1 METGEMYYRRYLNGD
16 PTAFDGILQLYRN
29 PLTFFINRFVRDLDT
44 AEDLAI
50 DTFMYLI
57 VHRHRYNFKTSLK
70 TYLFMIGRSR
80 ALDYLRHQNRFTMVE
95 LSDAEREL
103 PSVPGPEESVLREEQ
118 KQELNRAMDTLPQDM
133 QTVLHL
139 VYFEELSYEEAA
151 KVMRKNKK
159 QVANLLYRAKAQL
172 RAILGKEGALT

>member
-1 METGEMYYRRYLNGD
+1 METGEMYYRRYLDGD

-29 PLTFFINRFVRDLDT
+29 PLTFFINRFVRDMDT

-70 TYLFMIGRSR
+70 SYLFMIGRSR
-80 ALDYLRHQNRFTMVE
+80 ALDYLRHQNRYTMVE
-95 LSDAEREL
+95 LSEAEREL
-103 PSVPGPEESVLREEQ
+103 PSVPGPEEFLLREAQ
-118 KQELNRAMDTLPQDM
+118 KQELNRAMDKLPRDM

-172 RAILGKEGALT
+172 RTILGKEGALT

>member
-29 PLTFFINRFVRDLDT
+29 QLTFFINRFVRDLDT

-57 VHRHRYNFKTSLK
+57 VHRHRYNFKTNLK

-103 PSVPGPEESVLREEQ
+103 PSVPGPEESILREVQ

-172 RAILGKEGALT
+172 RAILGREGALT

>member
-16 PTAFDGILQLYRN
+16 PTAFDGILQFYRN

-172 RAILGKEGALT
+172 RAILRKEGALT

>member
-29 PLTFFINRFVRDLDT
+29 QLTFFINRFVRDLDT

-103 PSVPGPEESVLREEQ
+103 PSVPGPEESILREVQ

>member
-1 METGEMYYRRYLNGD
+1 METGEMYYRRYLDGD

-29 PLTFFINRFVRDLDT
+29 PLTFFINRFVRDMDT

-80 ALDYLRHQNRFTMVE
+80 ALDYLRHQNRYTMVE
-95 LSDAEREL
+95 LSEAEREL
-103 PSVPGPEESVLREEQ
+103 PSVPGPEESLLREAQ
-118 KQELNRAMDTLPQDM
+118 KQELNRAMDKLPRDM

-139 VYFEELSYEEAA
+139 VYFEELSYDEAA
-151 KVMRKNKK
+151 KIMRKNKK

-172 RAILGKEGALT
+172 RTILGKEGALT

>member
-29 PLTFFINRFVRDLDT
+29 QLTFFINRFVRDLDT

>member
-80 ALDYLRHQNRFTMVE
+80 ASDYLRHQNRFTMVE

-103 PSVPGPEESVLREEQ
+103 PSVPGPEESILREEQ

>member
-103 PSVPGPEESVLREEQ
+103 PSVPGPEESILREVQ

-159 QVANLLYRAKAQL
+159 QVANLLYRAKVQL